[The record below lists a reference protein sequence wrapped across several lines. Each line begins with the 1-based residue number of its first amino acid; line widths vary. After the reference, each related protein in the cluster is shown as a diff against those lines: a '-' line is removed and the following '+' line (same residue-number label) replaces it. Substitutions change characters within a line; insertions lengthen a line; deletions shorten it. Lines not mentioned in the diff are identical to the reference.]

1 MATLWEN
8 QSHISHQKYY
18 QTCMDGVDLM
28 SHKKKNNLIIWAS
41 KQKKYF
47 HYINLKGIAHIDPIL
62 ISK

>member
-28 SHKKKNNLIIWAS
+28 SHKKKQFNYMG
-41 KQKKYF
+41 KQTKEIFPLHQPEGNCSY
-47 HYINLKGIAHIDPIL
+47 
-62 ISK
+62 

>member
-28 SHKKKNNLIIWAS
+28 SHKKKQFNYMG
-41 KQKKYF
+41 KQTKEIFPLHQPEGNYS
-47 HYINLKGIAHIDPIL
+47 Y
-62 ISK
+62 